1 MRRLAVVGMV
11 LALAACGQAYKLR
24 PLSPDESNVLG
35 AAANPLLR
43 QLGYLRSQ
51 SPCRFGTSF
60 NDVQG
65 RQLEVLR
72 SKSPEACL
80 TFYLTAGALSL
91 PREELRALVAHSL
104 GHLHLD
110 HERTT
115 GRRVSTRAGRGLAFE
130 GVQARIYTP
139 EEESAADRYAAG
151 LLRTASPGPSGE
163 GCPALAVVLERA
175 GREGDRWQAST
186 EQHPLDPARPAAARA
201 FCAIGR

>member
-110 HERTT
+110 HESTT
-115 GRRVSTRAGRGLAFE
+115 GRRVSTRVGAGTASVFT
-130 GVQARIYTP
+130 QARIYTP
-139 EEESAADRYAAG
+139 EEETAADRYAAG
-151 LLRTASPGPSGE
+151 LLKVASPGPQGE
-163 GCPALAVVLERA
+163 GCRALGAMLERA
-175 GREGDRWQAST
+175 AREGDRWEAWT
-186 EQHPLDPARPAAARA
+186 EQHPLAPARATAARE
-201 FCAIGR
+201 FCTSPR